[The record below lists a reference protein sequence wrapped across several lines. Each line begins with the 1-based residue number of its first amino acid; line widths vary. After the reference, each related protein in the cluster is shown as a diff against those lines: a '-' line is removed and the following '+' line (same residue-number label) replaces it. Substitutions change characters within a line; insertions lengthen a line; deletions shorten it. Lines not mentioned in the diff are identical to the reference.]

1 MPSPLQQKMS
11 AIGEKAGRRVTALI
25 TDMDLPLGN
34 CIGNSL
40 EVAEAA
46 IPHFEGEGPDDL
58 TEICISWLHM

>member
-1 MPSPLQQKMS
+1 MKSAEDAIALAQKMS

-46 IPHFEGEGPDDL
+46 DTLQGRDRTI
-58 TEICISWLHM
+58 